1 MNQEARNPTIPESLI
16 SARLLMLQSK
26 RLILATLER
35 RLRLRPRD
43 SMRARVDHMRH
54 ETAAAHKNYCTTVLN
69 FGSSDMP
76 EYWPA
81 AYGRLVDTADQL
93 TNKLRTVAGELPS
106 RERYEVAT
114 EVEMLETLLE
124 GWRTSI
130 RAAMVPVA

>member
-1 MNQEARNPTIPESLI
+1 
-16 SARLLMLQSK
+16 MLQSK

-43 SMRARVDHMRH
+43 SMRVRVDHMRH
-54 ETAAAHKNYCTTVLN
+54 ETAAAHQNYCTTVLN
-69 FGSSDMP
+69 FGSCDMP

-93 TNKLRTVAGELPS
+93 TTKLRTVAGELPS

-114 EVEMLETLLE
+114 EVEMLEKLLE

-130 RAAMVPVA
+130 RAAMVLVA

>member
-1 MNQEARNPTIPESLI
+1 MNQEDRNPTIPESLI

-43 SMRARVDHMRH
+43 SMRARVDHMRD
-54 ETAAAHKNYCTTVLN
+54 ETAAAHQNYCTTVLN

-93 TNKLRTVAGELPS
+93 TTKLRTVAGELPS

-114 EVEMLETLLE
+114 EVEMLEKLLE